1 MNKFKSYQVVL
12 HDFQKHAKTMKVRTC
27 VSPSAACRV
36 ATYLDN
42 MKGAPT
48 RYVATSAY
56 ELDVNDLPIFK
67 TY

>member
-1 MNKFKSYQVVL
+1 MTRFKNYQVVL
-12 HDFQKHAKTMKVRTC
+12 HDFQKHAKIMKVRTC

-42 MKGAPT
+42 MKGSST

-56 ELDVNDLPIFK
+56 ELDAKGIPIFN
-67 TY
+67 